1 MSVLTSKDIQKYS
14 KYSVSQLKLKA
25 QAAFNAWIRKR
36 DDGQPCISCG
46 TGSPNQAGHF
56 YSAGHYSSL
65 RYSSRSINEF
75 LKHIA
80 AKAKIDN
87 KRIYAHLIRH
97 CTFTHML
104 ENGTDLSIIQ
114 KVAGHSSIKVT
125 QGYTHISNNL
135 IRRTYSPLQSIS
147 L

>member
-1 MSVLTSKDIQKYS
+1 MNISEH
-14 KYSVSQLKLKA
+14 
-25 QAAFNAWIRKR
+25 IRFFEQEMKR
-36 DDGQPCISCG
+36 RNYGDRTIE
-46 TGSPNQAGHF
+46 N
-56 YSAGHYSSL
+56 YSACLKVFFGQSSL